1 MALTIQ
7 PEEAVRQLENSA
19 RKARDG
25 NYRVSELWLDR
36 LTELEAWKGNK
47 LAITVFGTAA
57 LAKATEPDVDPLA
70 LIDRSGDP
78 HSYPARTFAR
88 EVMVPQAK
96 RLGIL
101 LGTGAPDPLAGSP
114 WFGPERIDQIDK
126 WRPNARVHADNLIGW
141 LAVMTSEEAEEA
153 LVAFA
158 LRRSEAN
165 QRQLDR
171 RIEARIS
178 GTSFISMTQLSEA
191 MDRFIQRKPE
201 EGKRGAAA
209 AAAAFSGAGRQV
221 VVRPVNNPGQVDVD
235 VLDRKGLLLLGIE
248 VKQKLAT
255 EQDALD
261 IAAGALGQG
270 ATQAILCA
278 FGQRSE
284 RLSDDRLIEEADEEF
299 GSILHVVYSTG
310 ALFRI
315 AALTSERPRSR
326 ILQEIVRS
334 FPEHL
339 EALEGS
345 HEALGQWQAIV
356 SQWSRTPRLT

>member
-7 PEEAVRQLENSA
+7 PEEAVRQLENSV
-19 RKARDG
+19 RRARDED
-25 NYRVSELWLDR
+25 YRVSELWLDR
-36 LTELEAWKGNK
+36 LAELEAWKSNK

-57 LAKATEPDVDPLA
+57 LAKATEPEVDPLA

-78 HSYPARTFAR
+78 HSYNARTVAR
-88 EVMVPQAK
+88 EILVPQAK

-101 LGTGAPDPLAGSP
+101 LGTGGPDPLAGSP

-126 WRPNARVHADNLIGW
+126 WRSSARPRADNLIGW
-141 LAVMTSEEAEEA
+141 LAAMNSEDAEEA

-171 RIEARIS
+171 RIKARINGDATVS
-178 GTSFISMTQLSEA
+178 LTQLSEA

-201 EGKRGAAA
+201 DGKRGA

-235 VLDRKGLLLLGIE
+235 VLDRKGMLLVGVE
-248 VKQKLAT
+248 VKQKPAT

-261 IAAGALGQG
+261 IAAGALGRG
-270 ATQAILCA
+270 ATQAVLCA
-278 FGQRSE
+278 FGQGNL
-284 RLSDDRLIEEADEEF
+284 RLPDDRLVEEADEEF
-299 GSILHVVYSTG
+299 GSILHIVYSTG

-315 AALTSERPRSR
+315 AALTSERPRST
-326 ILQEIVRS
+326 ILQEVVRS

-339 EALEGS
+339 LTLEAS
-345 HEALGQWQAIV
+345 SDALGQWQAIV
-356 SQWSRTPRLT
+356 SQWSRTPRLTQA

>member
-7 PEEAVRQLENSA
+7 PDRAVRHLEEALR
-19 RKARDG
+19 RARDES
-25 NYRVSELWLDR
+25 YQVSELWLDR

-57 LAKATEPDVDPLA
+57 LAKATEPEVDPLA

-78 HSYPARTFAR
+78 HSYNARTFAR
-88 EVMVPQAK
+88 EILAPQAK

-114 WFGPERIDQIDK
+114 WFGPERIDRIDK
-126 WRPNARVHADNLIGW
+126 WRPSARPRADNLIGW
-141 LAVMTSEEAEEA
+141 LAAMTSQSAEEA

-171 RIEARIS
+171 RVEARIDAGS
-178 GTSFISMTQLSEA
+178 TVSLTELSEA

-201 EGKRGAAA
+201 DGKRGAAA

-235 VLDRKGLLLLGIE
+235 VLDRKGMLLVGVE
-248 VKQKLAT
+248 VKQKRST

-261 IAAGALGQG
+261 IAAGALGRG
-270 ATQAILCA
+270 ATQAVLCA
-278 FGQRSE
+278 FGQSTQ
-284 RLSDDRLIEEADEEF
+284 RLPDDRLVEQADDEF
-299 GSILHVVYSTG
+299 GSILHIVYSTG
-310 ALFRI
+310 ALLRI
-315 AALTSERPRSR
+315 AALTSERPRST
-326 ILQEIVRS
+326 ILQEVVRD

-339 EALEGS
+339 LTLEAS
-345 HEALGQWQAIV
+345 SDALVQWEAIV
-356 SQWSRTPRLT
+356 SQWSRTPRLA